1 MTLYNISKCE
11 VKRTEDEAVQ
21 YVDQLLKEGVKENQ
35 IVVLSKDKLNTD
47 RFHDSQIQHKTTTGT

>member
-21 YVDQLLKEGVKENQ
+21 YVDQLLKEGVKEKSNRCIKQ
-35 IVVLSKDKLNTD
+35 
-47 RFHDSQIQHKTTTGT
+47 R

>member
-47 RFHDSQIQHKTTTGT
+47 RFHDSQI